1 MNRSTNTVNKYYKG
15 NSSGGSMAMKKKHAN
30 KFNKISNGKF
40 SINSSVKQYY
50 IGNPAYANNNYIDC
64 KTASDNTLP
73 TTSVKSQFALKTTR
87 LKSDNTMNC
96 NPVISLKCSKELTDP
111 IKTNVPDDAFNEKY
125 TKIIRTNHQDYSHYL
140 ENRISQCNI
149 TKDTDT
155 DTDITTDTNTQCIT
169 QKSKNTTT
177 IGHIKNLTRTCQI
190 TKDIKGS
197 IVNQDYSDYLMS
209 LKNKSNCH
217 NPKNVNTK
225 ICRIY

>member
-1 MNRSTNTVNKYYKG
+1 MNKSTNTVNRYYKG

-50 IGNPAYANNNYIDC
+50 TGNPSYANNNYIDC
-64 KTASDNTLP
+64 KTTSNDTLP
-73 TTSVKSQFALKTTR
+73 TTSVKSQFALMTTR
-87 LKSDNTMNC
+87 IKGDNSMYC
-96 NPVISLKCSKELTDP
+96 NPVISLKCAKELTDP
-111 IKTNVPDDAFNEKY
+111 TKTNIPDDTFNEKY
-125 TKIIRTNHQDYSHYL
+125 TKIIRTNHQDYSYYL
-140 ENRISQCNI
+140 ENRVSECNI
-149 TKDTDT
+149 TKYITKDIN
-155 DTDITTDTNTQCIT
+155 TDIQCIP

-197 IVNQDYSDYLMS
+197 VVNQDYSDYLMS
-209 LKNKSNCH
+209 LKNKSTCH

>member
-1 MNRSTNTVNKYYKG
+1 MNKSTNTVNRYYKG

-50 IGNPAYANNNYIDC
+50 IGNQSYANNNYTDC
-64 KTASDNTLP
+64 KTTSNDILP
-73 TTSVKSQFALKTTR
+73 ITSVKSQFALMTTR
-87 LKSDNTMNC
+87 LKGNNTMNC
-96 NPVISLKCSKELTDP
+96 NPVISLKCSKELIDP
-111 IKTNVPDDAFNEKY
+111 TKTSIPDNSFNEKY

-140 ENRISQCNI
+140 ENRISECNI
-149 TKDTDT
+149 SKN
-155 DTDITTDTNTQCIT
+155 TNIETNALSCIS

-197 IVNQDYSDYLMS
+197 FVNQDYSDYLLT
-209 LKNKSNCH
+209 LKNKSNCY